1 MKGHLQDK
9 TESVSDLKEFISNYP
24 EFKKISGT
32 VSKHVTLVSE
42 LSKEVKVNNLLE
54 ISELEQ
60 TIACGDEKD
69 NSISQ
74 LQKVLSLPN
83 IRTKDALRLVAL
95 YTMRYTREV
104 ERNLEVLC
112 RSVKGVARKDVYD
125 VIQMAG
131 KYSRLKSKDL
141 LPDFVRGRQRGEF
154 NYLRQ
159 PENAN
164 PKIIVFFIG
173 GVTYEETRSVAMF
186 NKDNDA
192 NVVIGGTSILSYD
205 AYMESMR
212 DA

>member
-1 MKGHLQDK
+1 MIHELIGINNNAVDLSGREEVPEDMSRRPTPLSADLDEFFRLNMYANFGEIGQTIQNLVKDFQEKKGHLQDK

-83 IRTKDALRLVAL
+83 IRTKDALRLVTL

-112 RSVKGVARKDVYD
+112 RSVKGK
-125 VIQMAG
+125 
-131 KYSRLKSKDL
+131 
-141 LPDFVRGRQRGEF
+141 FTF
-154 NYLRQ
+154 
-159 PENAN
+159 PERIS
-164 PKIIVFFIG
+164 PI
-173 GVTYEETRSVAMF
+173 S
-186 NKDNDA
+186 
-192 NVVIGGTSILSYD
+192 
-205 AYMESMR
+205 
-212 DA
+212 